1 MKRNSILKTVARH
14 PRRRRSHRQASAPAS
29 NSLALAA
36 QATVRDALLCAIQ
49 GAVGAMAQE
58 LVRAELEKLV
68 GTPWSRKP
76 GTNLRRGGNAPSRI
90 FLGGEPH
97 EFERPRVRDVKLGR
111 EVQLETMLAFGA
123 RDALD
128 DDVKRLLVR
137 GISTRQY
144 DPALDRLADGLGL
157 QRSAVSAAFQRAS
170 AKDLDALN
178 GRSLQDTSFV
188 SVFIDGVHFAGV
200 VVLVAMGITT
210 SGEKRIL
217 GLREGATENAEVV
230 KDLLADISARGM
242 TLAGRALFVIDGAK
256 ALRKAVT
263 DTFGDRALIQRCQ
276 IHKARNVAA
285 YLPKAWHAELNRRLR
300 AAWSMSDYSEARAA
314 LKAVVRLAAHL
325 ERPRGRKPGGGLRR
339 DADGP
344 PPGAD
349 RSASRNAV
357 DDQPD
362 RIRLRSGQGS
372 RSASEALARRKN
384 GHALDRQRPRAG

>member
-76 GTNLRRGGNAPSRI
+76 GTNLRRGGSAPSRI

-276 IHKARNVAA
+276 ILEGSKRRRVPAESVACRTQPPAARGLEYVGLQRGASGA
-285 YLPKAWHAELNRRLR
+285 QGRR
-300 AAWSMSDYSEARAA
+300 S
-314 LKAVVRLAAHL
+314 LAAHL

>member
-1 MKRNSILKTVARH
+1 
-14 PRRRRSHRQASAPAS
+14 
-29 NSLALAA
+29 
-36 QATVRDALLCAIQ
+36 
-49 GAVGAMAQE
+49 MAQE

-276 IHKARNVAA
+276 ILEGSKRRRVPAESVACRTQPPAARGLEYVGLQRGASSA
-285 YLPKAWHAELNRRLR
+285 QGRR
-300 AAWSMSDYSEARAA
+300 S
-314 LKAVVRLAAHL
+314 LAAHL
-325 ERPRGRKPGGGLRR
+325 ERPCGRKPGGGLRR

-372 RSASEALARRKN
+372 RSASETLARRKN
-384 GHALDRQRPRAG
+384 GHALDRQRSRAG